1 MIKLLN
7 KAMLS
12 LLLLGMAFT
21 AQAAP
26 DLTVGS
32 VSGAAGD
39 TVTIPITFA
48 TEGTVTGAQFTI
60 TYDTTLLSS
69 VGIATTAPATNASG
83 SALSGSLSTAA
94 IEPAPGTIN
103 FVIVDALFG
112 TLIPDGEVATLDFTI
127 DGAAPAGAIPLTL
140 SNVQYAD
147 AAAGEVVPDAST
159 DGAVTVTV
167 TAGALPSVSIA
178 GTTPAAEPAT
188 NGLFTVSRTGSTAA
202 ALTVQL
208 STATGSAT
216 SGTDYTA
223 LPTSVV
229 IPVGAA
235 DVTVDLTVTDDADV
249 EGTETVILA
258 IAADAAYAIGTASA
272 TLDIADDEVA
282 PVDPVVSITATDA
295 NAEETSAGPTLDNG
309 QFTIACTGG
318 TGAAVDV
325 VLGVSGSATAGTDYT
340 AITSPVSVTCP
351 GSTTVDV
358 TVLVDGDD
366 AESSETVSVSL
377 TAGAGYDL
385 GASSANVVI
394 TGDVTGPRVIPTL
407 GAWALILMALSL
419 MFIAVPMVRTRQS

>member
-12 LLLLGMAFT
+12 LLLLGMAFA
-21 AQAAP
+21 AQAA
-26 DLTVGS
+26 DITVGTA
-32 VSGAAGD
+32 SGAQGDSITIPVTIAGD
-39 TVTIPITFA
+39 AVS
-48 TEGTVTGAQFTI
+48 VGAQFDIAFDPAVVAVGTPP
-60 TYDTTLLSS
+60 LVNAFSLVPSS
-69 VGIATTAPATNASG
+69 IATSVPSPGVLRVVISPPIVNPLPAIPDG
-83 SALSGSLSTAA
+83 SF
-94 IEPAPGTIN
+94 TIN
-103 FVIVDALFG
+103 FDI
-112 TLIPDGEVATLDFTI
+112 
-127 DGAAPAGAIPLTL
+127 
-140 SNVQYAD
+140 D
-147 AAAGEVVPDAST
+147 AAAAAGNSPLALSDVQFSDAAALAVAVGTLT
-159 DGAVTVTV
+159 DGSVTV
-167 TAGALPSVSIA
+167 TAGPLPSVSIA

-216 SGTDYTA
+216 SGTDYAA

-295 NAEETSAGPTLDNG
+295 NAEEASAGPTLDNG

-419 MFIAVPMVRTRQS
+419 MFIAVPIVRTRQS